1 MYKDMIIRVLYEWRG
16 GTKRT
21 RAVGMRDSVVW
32 MDARKVVSMYKEM
45 NETWRERR
53 ILQERKEKKEWVV
66 EVAHKATCC
75 TGIDCSS

>member
-45 NETWRERR
+45 NETWREADITRKKR
-53 ILQERKEKKEWVV
+53 KKRVGGRGGAQGNLLYRNRLQ
-66 EVAHKATCC
+66 
-75 TGIDCSS
+75 